1 MSQGLIEA
9 QVSAGCMLFMHSEC
23 SALRKSDTADS
34 VLYTQLA
41 ATKRHSRFASTSA
54 WNETWLA
61 AFTRF
66 GWALEAHESF
76 CHRPARPLPYS
87 VWGLLRDSLPAF
99 MPVALFSAAESA
111 CVRSFER
118 HPDQP
123 AIKLLGREALEPA
136 VASIRHEPQAVQKV
150 VLQLGLLD
158 ADGEL
163 SMGFITF
170 THGPELKGN
179 FLFEPLQVT
188 DLLSDVQLHFYSLRM
203 MDPVYAPLRLKVS
216 EALDH
221 HRAERVSALKEVDHV
236 S

>member
-1 MSQGLIEA
+1 MNQGLIEA

-41 ATKRHSRFASTSA
+41 ATKRHSRFANTSA
-54 WNETWLA
+54 WNEAWLA

-76 CHRPARPLPYS
+76 CHRPERPLPYS
-87 VWGLLRDSLPAF
+87 VWGLLQDSLPAF
-99 MPVALFSAAESA
+99 MPVALLSAAESA

-123 AIKLLGREALEPA
+123 AIGLLLREALEPA
-136 VASIRHEPQAVQKV
+136 VASVRHEPQAAQKV

-158 ADGEL
+158 ANGGL
-163 SMGFITF
+163 SVGFITF
-170 THGPELKGN
+170 TQASGFKGN
-179 FLFEPLQVT
+179 VLFEPLQVT
-188 DLLSDVQLHFYSLRM
+188 DLLSDVQLHFYSLRLM
-203 MDPVYAPLRLKVS
+203 ESVYAPLRLKVS

-221 HRAERVSALKEVDHV
+221 RRAQRVSALMGVDHV
-236 S
+236 G